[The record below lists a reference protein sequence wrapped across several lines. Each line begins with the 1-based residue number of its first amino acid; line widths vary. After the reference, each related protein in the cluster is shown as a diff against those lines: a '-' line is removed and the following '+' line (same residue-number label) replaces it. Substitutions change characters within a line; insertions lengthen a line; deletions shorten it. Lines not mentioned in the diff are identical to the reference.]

1 MNFKHP
7 FKNLLAGLIMMLML
21 VVTINFVQ
29 SRNNRAVANQESQQ
43 PELGEIQYQEDEDE
57 EDEQE
62 EEWEEEEEWD
72 EEDEHGEEEGHHEL
86 REFEVNMAR
95 LEIIGRLAEV
105 AENPTMTAGY
115 ALMQLEQFVEDEE
128 EAVDVLIELIESDRV
143 SPPVRNLLKMKLVE
157 VLGWADEREEAIE
170 VLMSMVVEDGEH
182 FHGDHDDHDD
192 HEDDDHDHDDHDD
205 DEDDDHDH
213 DDEDEDDDLKE

>member
-29 SRNNRAVANQESQQ
+29 SRNNQAVANQESKQ

-57 EDEQE
+57 EGEQE

-192 HEDDDHDHDDHDD
+192 HEDDDHDHDD
-205 DEDDDHDH
+205 EDDDHDH
-213 DDEDEDDDLKE
+213 DDLKE

>member
-21 VVTINFVQ
+21 VVAINFVQ
-29 SRNNRAVANQESQQ
+29 SRDNEAIANQESQQ
-43 PELGEIQYQEDEDE
+43 PESEEIQYQEDEDE
-57 EDEQE
+57 EDEQ
-62 EEWEEEEEWD
+62 EEEWD

-105 AENPTMTAGY
+105 AENPTMTASY
-115 ALMQLEQFVEDEE
+115 ALMQLEQFIEDED
-128 EAVDVLIELIESDRV
+128 EAIDFLTELIESDRV

-170 VLMSMVVEDGEH
+170 VLISMVVEDGEH
-182 FHGDHDDHDD
+182 FHEEHDHDEDHHD
-192 HEDDDHDHDDHDD
+192 HEDDDDD
-205 DEDDDHDH
+205 D
-213 DDEDEDDDLKE
+213 DEDDDLKE

>member
-29 SRNNRAVANQESQQ
+29 SRNNQAVANQESQQ

-205 DEDDDHDH
+205 DED
-213 DDEDEDDDLKE
+213 EDDDLKE